1 MALGLASSTAGGSRG
16 SVECR
21 STGAPSLRCPEEPPR
36 GAQTGPWGDRRWPLR
51 CLSDFAGSLTV
62 GRRCYMHAVS
72 TLRDTVSETASPR
85 TSPGPPS
92 DPSARPPAGREVPSE
107 LGAGGSCRAFAP
119 YALRL
124 AGRGPGGSE
133 KGLRAETGSQ
143 VPPAGHGHPGGGH
156 LSLGTRPGLWEAHA
170 LVTVCPS
177 DCSVAGPGLLPVS
190 PPSDVPSPALPSPSR
205 ASVSPSPL
213 ERCGSS
219 VSGVYDG
226 LRTLDQRGG
235 WRSRPQLDPCLP
247 LAACGSPGDWAPTFH
262 SVANLGDRLL
272 SFFSQQGCGKI
283 TRAFRVL
290 LPPDKLA
297 FQCQP

>member
-92 DPSARPPAGREVPSE
+92 DPSARPPSGREVPSE

-190 PPSDVPSPALPSPSR
+190 PPSDVPSPALPSPPEPLSLPLHWSGVDPR
-205 ASVSPSPL
+205 SQVCTMDCGLWTSDGAGGPDPSWTPASPS
-213 ERCGSS
+213 R
-219 VSGVYDG
+219 
-226 LRTLDQRGG
+226 
-235 WRSRPQLDPCLP
+235 
-247 LAACGSPGDWAPTFH
+247 H
-262 SVANLGDRLL
+262 VALL
-272 SFFSQQGCGKI
+272 VTG
-283 TRAFRVL
+283 L
-290 LPPDKLA
+290 LPSILLLI
-297 FQCQP
+297 